1 MERLLLEDAVKEF
14 MFELQVKNYSVRS
27 MKGYRNNLNRFIEYC
42 KQEFEIEEL
51 DEVSHMHIK
60 KYFQYLLLKGR
71 SPIYVN
77 TILKNIRSF
86 FKYCYKEEYINR
98 NIALKVDW
106 QREEK
111 TVIKTFNDDE
121 VLKMLNVY
129 KEKKYVDIRN
139 KCIMAVLFDT
149 GIRNLELC
157 TLGMLDI
164 KETVIYI
171 KGKGRK
177 ERVVPISP
185 MLKKILIKYE
195 RAREEYIKDSLIRE
209 DAYFLSYRGKRMT
222 GEAVERIVKICGEEA
237 KIRKDIRCSPHTCRH
252 YYAQAQL
259 RNGLDVYSL
268 SRLLGHESINIT
280 KRYLQGIQ
288 DESIIEM
295 SVKTSPL
302 MNLK

>member
-14 MFELQVKNYSVRS
+14 MFELQVKNYSVRT
-27 MKGYRNNLNRFIEYC
+27 MKGYRNNLNKFIEYC
-42 KQEFEIEEL
+42 KQEFEIEKL
-51 DEVSHMHIK
+51 DEVSHLHIK

-195 RAREEYIKDSLIRE
+195 RAREEYIKDSFIRE

-237 KIRKDIRCSPHTCRH
+237 RIRKDIRCSPHTCRH

>member
-1 MERLLLEDAVKEF
+1 
-14 MFELQVKNYSVRS
+14 MFELQVKNYSVRT
-27 MKGYRNNLNRFIEYC
+27 MKGYRNNLIKFMEYC

-51 DEVSHMHIK
+51 DEVSRLHIK

-86 FKYCYKEEYINR
+86 IKYCYKEEYINR

-121 VLKMLNVY
+121 VLKMPNVY

-177 ERVVPISP
+177 
-185 MLKKILIKYE
+185 
-195 RAREEYIKDSLIRE
+195 
-209 DAYFLSYRGKRMT
+209 
-222 GEAVERIVKICGEEA
+222 
-237 KIRKDIRCSPHTCRH
+237 
-252 YYAQAQL
+252 
-259 RNGLDVYSL
+259 
-268 SRLLGHESINIT
+268 
-280 KRYLQGIQ
+280 
-288 DESIIEM
+288 
-295 SVKTSPL
+295 
-302 MNLK
+302 